1 MLLPFAF
8 ARSSA
13 LPKDTASPWC
23 GRTITNSPNNSNG
36 SSASTCRLPPTTTRR
51 CGPWGWHSPES
62 RSRVIEFLQMLG
74 QSVVVIDP
82 VPDAEIVEQS
92 RVRSVEL
99 LTGDATRDGTLE
111 LCNLPMARALI
122 ALTSSDT
129 TNLEVALGAR
139 RRTRTCRWSCA
150 SRTMRS
156 PVRSDASSRRSRH
169 FRPPRWPLALSG
181 DAVAHRIRRR
191 GLQRRRAAPRRGP
204 DASSGGAL
212 RCSCRVAEQP
222 VPPHRHLR

>member
-82 VPDAEIVEQS
+82 LPDPETVELS
-92 RVRSVEL
+92 RIRAVEL

-111 LCNLPMARALI
+111 GALNAR
-122 ALTSSDT
+122 TR
-129 TNLEVALGAR
+129 EP
-139 RRTRTCRWSCA
+139 RTCRWSCA

-212 RCSCRVAEQP
+212 RCSCRVAK
-222 VPPHRHLR
+222 